1 MYGKKKCTQFIY
13 CAKKITGSALIE
25 TPFTEKPPRRLR
37 FYERDSCLRFSMFYF
52 QIMKLLLYWIAQ
64 MIEFGLNHRI
74 FLNVKTAII
83 TTIMCSE
90 SPHKKIKNRTENELA
105 CSTIGMQLTKQSLEL
120 PIQWVS
126 NSGSVSIWWIWCPPP
141 RRCKTELN
149 GTF

>member
-1 MYGKKKCTQFIY
+1 MYPIHLLCK
-13 CAKKITGSALIE
+13 E
-25 TPFTEKPPRRLR
+25 NH
-37 FYERDSCLRFSMFYF
+37 RFSSNWNTIYRKTSKTIEILWTRFMSTFFNVLFSNYEALA
-52 QIMKLLLYWIAQ
+52 LLDSPNDRIWVKPQNILKCQNSNYNNNYVQWI
-64 MIEFGLNHRI
+64 
-74 FLNVKTAII
+74 
-83 TTIMCSE
+83 
-90 SPHKKIKNRTENELA
+90 SPQKIKNRTENELA